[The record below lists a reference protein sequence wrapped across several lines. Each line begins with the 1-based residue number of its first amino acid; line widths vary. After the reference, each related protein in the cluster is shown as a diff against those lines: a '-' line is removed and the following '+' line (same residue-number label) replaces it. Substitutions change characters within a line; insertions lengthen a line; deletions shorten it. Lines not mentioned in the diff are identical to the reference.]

1 MAARKNAK
9 KAVGKKKTSSKSSQ
23 PVSSAPSQQAEL
35 DELRAMKEEAAK
47 ELAELKKAREDFKR
61 EQDLARINQEM
72 AAGNAPPIQPP
83 QPQETEKERE
93 ERERKQELEERAR
106 AREERRLRRMEER
119 ERAAKAAEPSPV
131 SSLDEARA
139 KKAKPPAPEKEPVTL
154 PMDELHKYKLATFNR
169 AYQDAVEKLKGPLVQ
184 KYNQLLNEE
193 LQEVAKND
201 PECIQARRDQIGC
214 INELVKL
221 LDPQLPEGYAI
232 TQCLTDKGVVVAQ
245 YVPDRAGKP
254 LPLPEELAPKEG

>member
-1 MAARKNAK
+1 MAARK
-9 KAVGKKKTSSKSSQ
+9 KASKAIGKKKASSKPSQ
-23 PVSSAPSQQAEL
+23 SVSSAPSQQAEL

-61 EQDLARINQEM
+61 EQDLARINRQM
-72 AAGNAPPIQPP
+72 AAGVTPPVV
-83 QPQETEKERE
+83 TESLPE
-93 ERERKQELEERAR
+93 EKSELEEERAR
-106 AREERRLRRMEER
+106 LERERAEAREERRRRRLEER
-119 ERAAKAAEPSPV
+119 QQAQRQATQAAPV
-131 SSLDEARA
+131 SNLDEARA
-139 KKAKPPAPEKEPVTL
+139 KRAKPSAPEKEPVTL

-184 KYNQLLNEE
+184 KYNQMVNAE
-193 LQEVAKND
+193 LQKIAEID
-201 PECIQARRDQIGC
+201 P
-214 INELVKL
+214 ELVKL
-221 LDPQLPEGYAI
+221 LDSQLPEGYAI